1 MEEIGGI
8 YVLLVPTNS
17 FMAPVQQMGMTNIII
32 AIVSIAVSALLIILF
47 VKTLTKPLTV
57 LRNTM
62 REVRNGNIQKTPS
75 MKTTIPEYISLTKS
89 YDAMIQH
96 LQTLLQQMKQTTDK
110 LDATGT
116 ELTKASESTLQSGKD
131 LMDSIEVVKN
141 GAKQTAAS
149 SEQSVHHY
157 LALKEKTAVMFMIW
171 KQFLPVRKK

>member
-1 MEEIGGI
+1 VSEGKIPAIPETVIKQISNLKEGQIFENIAGTDYTITFQPMEEIGGI

-96 LQTLLQQMKQTTDK
+96 LQTLLQQMKQT
-110 LDATGT
+110 
-116 ELTKASESTLQSGKD
+116 
-131 LMDSIEVVKN
+131 
-141 GAKQTAAS
+141 
-149 SEQSVHHY
+149 
-157 LALKEKTAVMFMIW
+157 
-171 KQFLPVRKK
+171 

>member
-1 MEEIGGI
+1 
-8 YVLLVPTNS
+8 LVPTNS

-116 ELTKASESTLQSGKD
+116 ELTKASE
-131 LMDSIEVVKN
+131 
-141 GAKQTAAS
+141 
-149 SEQSVHHY
+149 
-157 LALKEKTAVMFMIW
+157 
-171 KQFLPVRKK
+171 